1 MKNFPKFSKLLY
13 DLIESKKVEI
23 ESKEMDCKRANA
35 DRIDEV
41 GKLRTMAILNLK
53 NWEADLEVLKEELE
67 EFERV
72 EAALNEYLP
81 INSLIKDL
89 LGAKHK
95 PRDERQPCTPGKWR
109 VDKLFIGNID
119 DEEGLNDN

>member
-1 MKNFPKFSKLLY
+1 MKNFPKFSKMLY

-35 DRIDEV
+35 DRIDNV

-67 EFERV
+67 ELERV
-72 EAALNEYLP
+72 KVAISEYLP

-89 LGAKHK
+89 FDTQSK
-95 PRDERQPCTPGKWR
+95 PRLDRGEPAEPLKIN
-109 VDKLFIGNID
+109 KLFIGNID
-119 DEEGLNDN
+119 DEENLNDN